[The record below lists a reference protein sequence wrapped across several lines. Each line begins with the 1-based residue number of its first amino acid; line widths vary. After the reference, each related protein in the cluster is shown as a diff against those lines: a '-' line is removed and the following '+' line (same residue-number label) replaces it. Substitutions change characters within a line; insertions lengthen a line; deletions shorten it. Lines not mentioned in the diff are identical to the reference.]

1 MRVKETGTRHL
12 KKQAHSLP
20 KAKAEERVAAVI
32 APTFVTSRAAFE
44 RIRRKIETINTTKS
58 YGTLLGSAPN
68 EGKGIHTEI
77 MTLADDGFKCMLRIV
92 PEESRRQLDVVATP
106 TSARGVS
113 WQRTGTN
120 KLGRHC
126 DTAHTFRTTG
136 KRKRTGISVWALEKF
151 LLLAADTI

>member
-1 MRVKETGTRHL
+1 MIQT
-12 KKQAHSLP
+12 P
-20 KAKAEERVAAVI
+20 KGIDANFAA
-32 APTFVTSRAAFE
+32 TFVTSRAAFE

>member
-1 MRVKETGTRHL
+1 MI
-12 KKQAHSLP
+12 QIP
-20 KAKAEERVAAVI
+20 KGIDANFAA
-32 APTFVTSRAAFE
+32 TFVTSRAAFE
-44 RIRRKIETINTTKS
+44 RVKRRIEAGNTTKS

-77 MTLADDGFKCMLRIV
+77 MTLADDGFKCLLRIV
-92 PEESRRQLDVVATP
+92 LEETRSKLDVVATP

-113 WQRTGTN
+113 WERTGTN

-136 KRKRTGISVWALEKF
+136 KRKRTGLGVWALEKF